1 MTKRDL
7 PIEAAFL
14 FGFLFGGLL
23 AGGGLTVADIAT
35 VSEIACESVELPPE
49 PDA

>member
-14 FGFLFGGLL
+14 FGFLCGGLL

-35 VSEIACESVELPPE
+35 VSEIACEPVELPE